1 MKIRVLAIA
10 KKPQT
15 WAAEAE
21 KDFLSRLKN
30 FAEVELT
37 LLAPADENSLA
48 EKAKKIES
56 EKLLA
61 KIARDDFVIA
71 CEPTGQNC
79 SSEKFAEIFRD
90 ARDTAKKAVFVIG
103 GSSGLD
109 AQILARANLKVSFS
123 KMTFPHELFR
133 VILLEQ
139 IYRAFMILA
148 GRKYH
153 K

>member
-1 MKIRVLAIA
+1 VKIRVLAIA
-10 KKPQT
+10 KKPQN
-15 WAAEAE
+15 WAAVAE
-21 KDFLSRLKN
+21 QDFLLRLKN

-48 EKAKKIES
+48 EKAKKVEA
-56 EKLLA
+56 EKILA
-61 KIARDDFVIA
+61 KISTDDFVIA
-71 CEPTGQNC
+71 CEPTGKNL
-79 SSEKFAEIFRD
+79 SSEKFAEVFRD

-109 AQILARANLKVSFS
+109 SQILARANLKISFS
-123 KMTFPHELFR
+123 QMTFPHELFR

-148 GRKYH
+148 GRRYH

>member
-1 MKIRVLAIA
+1 MKIRILAIA
-10 KKPQT
+10 KKPQN
-15 WAAEAE
+15 WLAAGEA
-21 KDFLSRLKN
+21 DFARRIQN
-30 FAEVELT
+30 FAELEMI

-61 KIARDDFVIA
+61 KISPDDFVVA
-71 CEPTGQNC
+71 CDPGGRNFT
-79 SSEKFAEIFRD
+79 SENFAEIFRD
-90 ARDTAKKAVFVIG
+90 ARDTAKKLVCVVG

-109 AQILARANLKVSFS
+109 PQILARANLKIAFS

-139 IYRAFMILA
+139 IYRAFTILA
-148 GRKYH
+148 GRRYH

>member
-10 KKPQT
+10 KKPQN

-21 KDFLSRLKN
+21 QDFLYRLKN
-30 FAEVELT
+30 FTEVEIT

-48 EKAKKIES
+48 EKAKKIEA
-56 EKLLA
+56 EKLTA
-61 KIARDDFVIA
+61 KISPADFVIA

-90 ARDTAKKAVFVIG
+90 ARDTAKKVVFVIG
-103 GSSGLD
+103 GSSGLG
-109 AQILARANLKVSFS
+109 AKILERANLKIAFS
-123 KMTFPHELFR
+123 KLTFPHELFR